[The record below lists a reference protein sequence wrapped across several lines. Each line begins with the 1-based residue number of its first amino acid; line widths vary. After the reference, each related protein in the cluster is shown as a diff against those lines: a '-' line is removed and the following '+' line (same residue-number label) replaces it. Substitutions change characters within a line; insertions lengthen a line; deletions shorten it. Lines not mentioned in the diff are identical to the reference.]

1 MNSRSL
7 ACGLFLFVLAP
18 YCLLVGC
25 IDSGGLDPKLLAE
38 KQQAFLLADE
48 PDGEVQQVVELRDTL
63 LGTEVEGD
71 HDHEHAHEEEEHAHS
86 HEEEDHDHDHA
97 HVDEANAHEDHGH
110 EHAEEAHE
118 HEHADAD
125 HSHEQEDLADDKE
138 STDHDHEHAHE
149 EEQHAHSHKEEDHDH
164 GHAHDEKEHADHE
177 HEHAEEEV
185 VTEVSLPTESM
196 EVVVMGQIGGL
207 TNPWAE
213 TQPDY
218 PFAKKEAKFFLADAG
233 EVVEAEESG
242 HVHAPG
248 EECPFC
254 AAHAKD
260 NVELIAVVHFVD
272 EKGKILPMDVRELFD
287 LKEKDTVVVRGKAQV
302 VPGGLLVVEAS
313 GIYVRR

>member
-1 MNSRSL
+1 MKSRLFS
-7 ACGLFLFVLAP
+7 CGVFLFALVP

-25 IDSGGLDPKLLAE
+25 TDSGGLDAKLLAE
-38 KQQAFLLADE
+38 KQKAFLLTDE
-48 PDGEVQQVVELRDTL
+48 PDGELHQVVGLREAL
-63 LGTEVEGD
+63 LGTQSVDEHGEEDHEHDEAD
-71 HDHEHAHEEEEHAHS
+71 HDHEHEDLPDDEDPADLDLEHARDEEQLTDGHEE
-86 HEEEDHDHDHA
+86 
-97 HVDEANAHEDHGH
+97 EDHGH
-110 EHAEEAHE
+110 EHE
-118 HEHADAD
+118 HSDEK
-125 HSHEQEDLADDKE
+125 HSHELA
-138 STDHDHEHAHE
+138 
-149 EEQHAHSHKEEDHDH
+149 
-164 GHAHDEKEHADHE
+164 EKI
-177 HEHAEEEV
+177 
-185 VTEVSLPTESM
+185 VTEVSLPSDSM

-233 EVVEAEESG
+233 EVVEAQESG

-260 NVELIAVVHFVD
+260 NVELIAVVQFVD

-302 VPGGLLVVEAS
+302 IPGGLLVVEAS